1 MSAVFRFALRR
12 SRGQIIGWGLTLFL
26 LALMM
31 VSFYDTIAEDQEQW
45 RELMEYYP
53 EEIMAFFGG
62 QLDFTTPEGF
72 LSVEFFSFMPLVLGV
87 YAILAGGG
95 LLVED
100 EEAGRMDLI
109 LGQPVRRRSLFF
121 GRLLSFVL
129 TTAVI
134 CLLGL
139 IGVMLSMSWSAMDLG
154 VWTVTKPFLS
164 VLVMVLFFGSLTL
177 LLSLLLPSRRM
188 AGMLAGV
195 VLVGGFFVTGLAGL
209 SDAIAPLAD
218 LSPLTYYQGGEAM
231 TDLNLEYLLGMLGAA
246 LLFVLVAWWRF
257 ERREIR
263 VGGEGGWSL
272 PFIGRK
278 AERPVEPLPAWE
290 SQGAD

>member
-45 RELMEYYP
+45 RELMQYYP

-62 QLDFTTPEGF
+62 ELDFTTPEGF

-100 EEAGRMDLI
+100 EEAGRMDMI

-121 GRLLSFVL
+121 GRLLAFAL
-129 TTAVI
+129 TTAMI

-139 IGVMLSMSWSAMDLG
+139 IGVMLSMSWSAMDLEM
-154 VWTVTKPFLS
+154 WTVTKPFLS
-164 VLVMVLFFGSLTL
+164 VLAMVLFFGCLTL
-177 LLSLLLPSRRM
+177 MFSLLLPARRM

-195 VLVGGFFVTGLAGL
+195 VLVGGFFITGLAGL

-218 LSPLTYYQGGEAM
+218 LSPLTYYQGGGAM
-231 TDLNLEYLLGMLGAA
+231 TELDLGHLLGLLGAA
-246 LLFVLVAWWRF
+246 ALFALVAWWRF

-263 VGGEGGWSL
+263 VGGEGGWGL
-272 PFIGRK
+272 PLLGRK
-278 AERPVEPLPAWE
+278 SQPPAEQTPTWE
-290 SQGAD
+290 SQAAD